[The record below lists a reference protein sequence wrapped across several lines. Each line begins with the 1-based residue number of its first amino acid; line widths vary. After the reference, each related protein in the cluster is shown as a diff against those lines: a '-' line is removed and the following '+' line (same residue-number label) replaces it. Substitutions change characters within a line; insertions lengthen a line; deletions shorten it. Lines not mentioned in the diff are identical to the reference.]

1 MILQQTHLV
10 VDCPTCGRPVELHS
24 QYVSHELTCGHCR
37 GHFVVYEADKG
48 ELTATK
54 LDGFD
59 SLERAEQ
66 LLQRAIG
73 ASDYA
78 SSDRHTRSLQL
89 LSVDDGEDRSDELI
103 DTLLEDDQCESV
115 GQPTA
120 LLVEHRDEVFAR
132 VATDM
137 AEFGMRV
144 IRANSAV
151 EALKLFGT
159 YEPAMVV
166 ANIDLPD
173 QNGWTLAGKI
183 RFIDA
188 DVRIWV
194 YQPQSDPEDEGM
206 AKWLEVDEMLDYGGD
221 LLGLSE
227 AIVDLMANRRE
238 PSSAA
243 ADVEGAKELAAA

>member
-1 MILQQTHLV
+1 MIMQRTHLV
-10 VDCPTCGRPVELHS
+10 VDCPTCGRPVEVHS

-54 LDGFD
+54 FDGFD

-78 SSDRHTRSLQL
+78 SSDRDTRSLQL
-89 LSVDDGEDRSDELI
+89 LSVDDGEDRSDELN
-103 DTLLEDDQCESV
+103 DTQLEDVQFESV
-115 GQPTA
+115 EQPTA

-132 VATDM
+132 IATDM

-144 IRANSAV
+144 VRAKSAI
-151 EALKLFGT
+151 EALKLFGA
-159 YEPAMVV
+159 YEPTMVV
-166 ANIDLPD
+166 ANVDLPD

-183 RFIDA
+183 RFIDS

-194 YQPQSDPEDEGM
+194 YQPQSEPEDEGM
-206 AKWLEVDEMLDYGGD
+206 AKWLEVDELLDYGGD

-238 PSSAA
+238 PSTAACYIERTKEFAA
-243 ADVEGAKELAAA
+243 A